1 MMEKKIF
8 TQIRNEWRSNF
19 FLALELLVV
28 FVVLWYIVDWCCTT
42 ARVYFAPMGFDTE
55 HCYNLTVN
63 RLTPNS
69 ALYDPNLTIEDD
81 MDALL
86 EIAERLRHRPGVEA
100 VAISQNCIPYGDG
113 SNGIEVFVDT
123 VSVHIMR
130 RLAQSDYLRLFRIQ
144 GVAVQDADGRTVH
157 TTSSDSLAAVLKP
170 GTMILSRNAV
180 AKYESLGMPD
190 ATALL
195 GRQLPLWNP
204 DSDNRLRVTGIA
216 EPTRWNH
223 FETADQWGGPF
234 IATDFPREVMMEF
247 ENTAYLQLSLRV
259 SPEADHGFMDALM
272 ADADRLYRVGNTYLL
287 DIQPFSQ
294 LRYVNELENV
304 NEVKTQLCILGFLL
318 LNIFLGVIGTF
329 WFRTQHRRKEVAL
342 RMAMGSTRRGIFLR
356 LIAEGLLLLT
366 LAAVPAAIIAM
377 NIGVA
382 ELVDVTQLPFDASR
396 FFLALVLSWLLMAV
410 MIVVG
415 VWYPARRAMKI
426 QPAEALH
433 DE

>member
-69 ALYDPNLTIEDD
+69 ALYEDGHTAEDD

-100 VAISQNCIPYGDG
+100 VAISQNSIPYNNG
-113 SNGIEVFVDT
+113 SNGIETFVDT
-123 VSVHIMR
+123 VSVYAML
-130 RLAQSDYLRLFRIQ
+130 RLVQPDYMRLFRIQ
-144 GVAVQDADGRTVH
+144 GAAVQGADGKTVR
-157 TTSSDSLAAVLKP
+157 TTSSDSLAAVLGP
-170 GTMILSRNAV
+170 GTMILSRNVTARYD
-180 AKYESLGMPD
+180 ALGLPN
-190 ATALL
+190 ATPLL
-195 GRQLPLWNP
+195 GRQLPLWES
-204 DSDNRLRVTGIA
+204 DSDNRLRVAGIA
-216 EPTRWNH
+216 EPMRWNH
-223 FETADQWGGPF
+223 FETSDQWGGAF
-234 IATDFPREVMMEF
+234 LAADFPREVMVQY
-247 ENTAYLQLSLRV
+247 ENPAYLQLSLRV
-259 SPEADHGFMDALM
+259 KPDADHDFVDALM
-272 ADADRLYRVGNTYLL
+272 GDADRLYRVGNIYIL
-287 DIQPFSQ
+287 DIQPFTQ
-294 LRYVNELENV
+294 LQYISELEEV

-342 RMAMGSTRRGIFLR
+342 RMAMGSTRRGIFVR

-366 LAAVPAAIIAM
+366 LAAVPAAIIAL

-396 FFLALVLSWLLMAV
+396 FLFALVLSWLLMAV

-415 VWYPARRAMKI
+415 VWYPARRAMKV

>member
-123 VSVHIMR
+123 VSVHTMH

-144 GVAVQDADGRTVH
+144 GVAVQDADGRTVR

-180 AKYESLGMPD
+180 AKYESLGMPTPRRCWVVSCPYGTRTVT
-190 ATALL
+190 TACA
-195 GRQLPLWNP
+195 LP
-204 DSDNRLRVTGIA
+204 A
-216 EPTRWNH
+216 
-223 FETADQWGGPF
+223 
-234 IATDFPREVMMEF
+234 
-247 ENTAYLQLSLRV
+247 
-259 SPEADHGFMDALM
+259 
-272 ADADRLYRVGNTYLL
+272 
-287 DIQPFSQ
+287 
-294 LRYVNELENV
+294 
-304 NEVKTQLCILGFLL
+304 
-318 LNIFLGVIGTF
+318 
-329 WFRTQHRRKEVAL
+329 
-342 RMAMGSTRRGIFLR
+342 
-356 LIAEGLLLLT
+356 
-366 LAAVPAAIIAM
+366 
-377 NIGVA
+377 
-382 ELVDVTQLPFDASR
+382 
-396 FFLALVLSWLLMAV
+396 
-410 MIVVG
+410 
-415 VWYPARRAMKI
+415 
-426 QPAEALH
+426 
-433 DE
+433 